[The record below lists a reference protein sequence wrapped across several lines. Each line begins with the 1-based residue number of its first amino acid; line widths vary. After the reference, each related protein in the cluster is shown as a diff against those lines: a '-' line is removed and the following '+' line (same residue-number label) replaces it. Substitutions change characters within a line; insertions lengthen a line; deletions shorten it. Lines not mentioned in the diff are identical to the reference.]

1 MRLPTWLSLWA
12 PRKRCRRLL
21 ATQPRHAYASCKG
34 HLQSAADQREE
45 RRLPRTP
52 GVRTGEALPGN
63 PCRLGPGVRWWH
75 TVLDEWEDLAVAF
88 ANIEQAEFW
97 SQFAPTWLELED
109 QLEEVGG
116 PPGELAMDR
125 LELLPGHKV
134 VDLGCGTG
142 RTTLELASRVGPG
155 GQAVGVD
162 ISAEMLARGRERA
175 ARLGIRN
182 VEFVHADIQVHD
194 FGESRFD
201 AAYSRF
207 GVMFFTDPVTAFANV
222 GRALCPGGVLSF
234 VCWQGVFD
242 NEWMLIPGAAVAEVI
257 GSLPPMPGPGE
268 PGPFSLAD
276 PGRVRAVLE
285 AAGFGSVT
293 ITPHADHIVISED
306 QIPEVAVASARA
318 GGVREALRDADDHTR
333 QRALAA
339 IEQAL
344 RGRVQD
350 GEVRA
355 SRGVLL
361 VAASA

>member
-1 MRLPTWLSLWA
+1 
-12 PRKRCRRLL
+12 
-21 ATQPRHAYASCKG
+21 
-34 HLQSAADQREE
+34 
-45 RRLPRTP
+45 
-52 GVRTGEALPGN
+52 
-63 PCRLGPGVRWWH
+63 
-75 TVLDEWEDLAVAF
+75 
-88 ANIEQAEFW
+88 
-97 SQFAPTWLELED
+97 
-109 QLEEVGG
+109 
-116 PPGELAMDR
+116 
-125 LELLPGHKV
+125 
-134 VDLGCGTG
+134 
-142 RTTLELASRVGPG
+142 
-155 GQAVGVD
+155 
-162 ISAEMLARGRERA
+162 
-175 ARLGIRN
+175 
-182 VEFVHADIQVHD
+182 
-194 FGESRFD
+194 
-201 AAYSRF
+201 
-207 GVMFFTDPVTAFANV
+207 VTAFANV